1 MARVPGTG
9 PASPVAEGCART
21 PSGFNSSPQRPRSV
35 VGPDTGRGA
44 GMPRRGGNSGPFL
57 AGAPSPSPPR
67 RRSRYPRGSTSRREA
82 IARLLDNPADPSATL
97 DAALTAQEVADRR
110 AVARARAGHP
120 EAFEEVVRRHESGVL
135 ALCSRLVH
143 DGGVG
148 EDLAQEAFEHAYS
161 RLDSF
166 RGRCTFRH
174 WLYRI
179 AANGCRDFLKAG
191 GRSERPADM
200 SGDELCTLRDP
211 ERDAVARQSLEALSA
226 AVASLPPACRHAF
239 VLFYLEN
246 LSYEEMSVAT
256 GVAVNALKVRV
267 HRARELLRRRLRGQV
282 EAPVELPR

>member
-1 MARVPGTG
+1 M
-9 PASPVAEGCART
+9 RT
-21 PSGFNSSPQRPRSV
+21 P
-35 VGPDTGRGA
+35 GP
-44 GMPRRGGNSGPFL
+44 
-57 AGAPSPSPPR
+57 
-67 RRSRYPRGSTSRREA
+67 
-82 IARLLDNPADPSATL
+82 LD
-97 DAALTAQEVADRR
+97 DAAIERADRR

-120 EAFEEVVRRHESGVL
+120 EAFEELVRRHEGALRS
-135 ALCSRLVH
+135 LCSRLLH
-143 DGGVG
+143 DGRLG
-148 EDLAQEAFEHAYS
+148 EELAQEAFTRAYS
-161 RLDSF
+161 RLGSF
-166 RGRCTFRH
+166 RGRGTFRH

-179 AANGCRDFLKAG
+179 AANGCRDFL
-191 GRSERPADM
+191 RSGERAESPADM
-200 SGDELCTLRDP
+200 SGDELFTLRDP